1 MDAELRSLLPEE
13 RDAALELWVE
23 VFRDDTGEYFNRYF
37 EADPAYRDADC
48 HVAAVDGRLA
58 AVLVCR
64 RRMAWRG
71 REILCGAIANVATR
85 EEFQRRGLS
94 RALLARSIGAM
105 EADGF
110 AFSMLFTGTYGHYS
124 ALGWQQVVVPRLSV
138 RLGTEGPGSR
148 AAIQELSTQ
157 PIPPEVIA
165 LYDSLP
171 RRPLHMA
178 RPPEYFEGWTGRYW
192 RSGEENALL
201 LAGSE
206 EALGYA
212 VIRAQPRRN
221 SSWVHELRA
230 RDAAVEADLL
240 EGAARWARR
249 RGHELLNLGF
259 LPQFGGAEAA
269 AGLGQVSREA
279 NDGLMLRSIKLPPEE
294 MGRVT
299 EAYASGEAQ
308 FWWSDDF

>member
-1 MDAELRSLLPEE
+1 
-13 RDAALELWVE
+13 

-37 EADPAYRDADC
+37 EADPAFRDADC
-48 HVAAVDGRLA
+48 HVAAVDGRLVA

-64 RRMAWRG
+64 RRMEWRG

-85 EEFQRRGLS
+85 EEFRRRGLS
-94 RALLARSIGAM
+94 RALLARSIAAM

-110 AFSMLFTGTYGHYS
+110 AFSMLFTGTYGHYG
-124 ALGWQQVVVPRLSV
+124 ALGWQQVAVPRLSV
-138 RLGTEGPGSR
+138 RR
-148 AAIQELSTQ
+148 AREAPATLPTLRELPTG
-157 PIPPEVIA
+157 PIPSEATA

-178 RPPEYFEGWTGRYW
+178 RPLEYFEGWTGRYW

-201 LAGSE
+201 LAGNQ

-212 VIRAQPRRN
+212 VIRAQPRGN
-221 SSWVHELRA
+221 ASWVHELRA

-240 EGAARWARR
+240 EGAARWARQQ
-249 RGHELLNLGF
+249 GHELLNLGF

-269 AGLGQVSREA
+269 AELGQLSREA
-279 NDGLMLRSIKLPPEE
+279 NDGMMLRSITLPPEE

-308 FWWSDDF
+308 YWWSDDF